1 MEVAN
6 IHIVSLTEI
15 DQSIWATLWQA
26 YQAFYQVDLLEQIS
40 KNTWHKLTDSKRE
53 HMYGFAALIAG
64 RVVGIV
70 HVIGFIG
77 LPIRIIWLHNNF
89 IIKSR
94 RRLVSFNIGRS

>member
-1 MEVAN
+1 MEVPN
-6 IHIVSLTEI
+6 IHIVPLTEI
-15 DQSIWATLWQA
+15 DQSIWAVLWQA
-26 YQAFYQVDLLEQIS
+26 YQVDLLQQIS
-40 KNTWHKLTDSKRE
+40 ENTWHKLTDSKRE

-77 LPIRIIWLHNNF
+77 LPIRTIWSHSNF

-94 RRLVSFNIGRS
+94 RRLVSFNIGRR

>member
-6 IHIVSLTEI
+6 IHIVSLTGI

-70 HVIGFIG
+70 HERW
-77 LPIRIIWLHNNF
+77 IRIIWLHNNF

>member
-1 MEVAN
+1 MEVLN
-6 IHIVSLTEI
+6 IHIVPLTEI
-15 DQSIWATLWQA
+15 DQSIWAVLWQA
-26 YQAFYQVDLLEQIS
+26 YQVDLLQQIS
-40 KNTWHKLTDSKRE
+40 ENTWHKLTDSKRE